1 MSFDP
6 WVLYVNDFVKEE
18 EIEHLL
24 SVAEHRWF
32 ESEVYR
38 KSSEKDSYRSRID
51 KESRPSWSAF
61 IPEDDKVSIC
71 LSKRLKKLLGNVQ
84 HEDTERLQLVRYD
97 GGERFRLH
105 QDWINPRGADHFNS
119 GFNERP
125 FNRLIS
131 SFIYL
136 QDNCTGGETYF
147 PRLQGVG
154 PSSDGTKFSMA
165 ENGQVL
171 LPLVDVEQENSG
183 DIGVIWMLQ
192 YGAPDKETHDAF
204 SKARQLLISAE
215 ASWNSSEEMYGLVRA
230 AHDNEKDLD
239 IASKLLLDKT
249 LLESSSQ
256 ESGGIWLADEDL
268 QDLPAEEL
276 DRIKKH
282 KQPMETPPQEGMIF
296 VPFSNGGTVAVL
308 TFGCNPD
315 VRKKMYLADQ
325 KKLLMNIPLLRDI
338 VKRRQNLAQ
347 RLGYN
352 THAERRMETR
362 LLKGPDQVK
371 ELLDSLSSGL
381 VSRGRREMDMLQ
393 KMRLKD
399 LQKLGHGG
407 NSTLQSSFSPWDLKY
422 YQRLVSSS
430 RKVDESAV
438 SEYFPLEYVIPQM
451 LQIFEVALGLRF
463 DRIPRTELL
472 DAKIWHNTVTVF
484 AVWDTRQEDEPA
496 FVGYLYFDLL
506 WRENK
511 FRGAHNVTMEFGFE
525 KSNGGRKYPSTI
537 VMKAFPTVGDEGCVL
552 LKHHQLITIFH
563 ELGHAIHNLVSRT
576 KYLKFHGTSLPPDF
590 VEIPSL
596 MLENWCWIP
605 QILVSMSTHYSHL
618 RPEYRDKWQREHPG
632 EEQPPKQVPDE
643 IAHALV
649 KYRYSGRGLYHLFQL
664 SISLFDLAIHSA
676 GSAEEAES
684 MNVQKLWYDIREKTE
699 GFHFAEVRE
708 TGSDLVAFAHLL
720 GGYDMAYYSY
730 LCCSSFAQDLFQSLF
745 AVDPTNTNAWE
756 RYCQMVLQPGAEH
769 PDLLKLLEKV
779 LGHAPNATALINVLE
794 NADL

>member
-24 SVAEHRWF
+24 SVAWF

-38 KSSEKDSYRSRID
+38 KS
-51 KESRPSWSAF
+51 
-61 IPEDDKVSIC
+61 
-71 LSKRLKKLLGNVQ
+71 N
-84 HEDTERLQLVRYD
+84 
-97 GGERFRLH
+97 
-105 QDWINPRGADHFNS
+105 
-119 GFNERP
+119 
-125 FNRLIS
+125 
-131 SFIYL
+131 
-136 QDNCTGGETYF
+136 
-147 PRLQGVG
+147 
-154 PSSDGTKFSMA
+154 
-165 ENGQVL
+165 
-171 LPLVDVEQENSG
+171 VEQKNNS

-192 YGAPDKETHDAF
+192 YGAPDKGTHDAF

-215 ASWNSSEEMYGLVRA
+215 ASWNSSEEMYGLLRA

-249 LLESSSQ
+249 LLEYKLSGCGTISKQDKEAFAKDTMDLENLLAEARSNIAQ

-282 KQPMETPPQEGMIF
+282 KQPMETPPQEGMTF
-296 VPFSNGGTVAVL
+296 VPFSHGGTVAVL
-308 TFGCNPD
+308 TFACNPD

-325 KKLLMNIPLLRDI
+325 KKLLRNIPLLRDI

-347 RLGYN
+347 RLAYN

-362 LLKGPDQVK
+362 LLKGPGQVK

-399 LQKLGHGG
+399 LQKLGHSRD
-407 NSTLQSSFSPWDLKY
+407 STLQSRFPPWDLKY

-438 SEYFPLEYVIPQM
+438 SEYFPLEYVITQM
-451 LQIFEVALGLRF
+451 LQIFEAALGLRF
-463 DRIPRTELL
+463 DCIPKTELL

-484 AVWDTRQEDEPA
+484 SVWDTRQDEPA
-496 FVGYLYFDLL
+496 FMGYLYFDLL

-537 VMKAFPTVGDEGCVL
+537 VMSAFPTVGDEGCVL
-552 LKHHQLITIFH
+552 LKHHQLITIFP
-563 ELGHAIHNLVSRT
+563 R
-576 KYLKFHGTSLPPDF
+576 LPPDF

-605 QILVSMSTHYSHL
+605 QVLVSMSTHYSHL
-618 RPEYRDKWQREHPG
+618 RPEYREKWQREHPG
-632 EEQPPKQVPDE
+632 EEQPPKQLPDE
-643 IAHALV
+643 IANTLV

-684 MNVQKLWYDIREKTE
+684 INVQKLWYDIRERTE
-699 GFHFAEVRE
+699 GFDFTKVRE

-756 RYCQMVLQPGAEH
+756 RYRQMVLQPGAEH

-779 LGHAPNATALINVLE
+779 LGHAPNATALTNVLE

>member
-1 MSFDP
+1 MCQDEFKIAAVCPQPLPRIYSADEIVPVIERIIIQMNATRDHILRNVTKDDASFDT
-6 WVLYVNDFVKEE
+6 VM
-18 EIEHLL
+18 
-24 SVAEHRWF
+24 R
-32 ESEVYR
+32 
-38 KSSEKDSYRSRID
+38 
-51 KESRPSWSAF
+51 
-61 IPEDDKVSIC
+61 
-71 LSKRLKKLLGNVQ
+71 
-84 HEDTERLQLVRYD
+84 
-97 GGERFRLH
+97 
-105 QDWINPRGADHFNS
+105 
-119 GFNERP
+119 
-125 FNRLIS
+125 
-131 SFIYL
+131 
-136 QDNCTGGETYF
+136 
-147 PRLQGVG
+147 
-154 PSSDGTKFSMA
+154 
-165 ENGQVL
+165 
-171 LPLVDVEQENSG
+171 PLVDVEQENNS

-215 ASWNSSEEMYGLVRA
+215 ASWNASEEMYTILGA
-230 AHDNEKDLD
+230 ARDNEKDLD
-239 IASKLLLDKT
+239 TASKLLLDKT
-249 LLESSSQ
+249 LLEYKLSGCGTISKQDKEAFAKDTIDLENLLAEARSNIAQ

-282 KQPMETPPQEGMIF
+282 KQPMETPPQEGMTF

-308 TFGCNPD
+308 TFARNPD

-325 KKLLMNIPLLRDI
+325 KKLLRNIPLLRDI

-399 LQKLGHGG
+399 LQKLGRGG
-407 NSTLQSSFSPWDLKY
+407 DSTLQSSFPPWDLKY

-451 LQIFEVALGLRF
+451 LQIFEDALGLRF
-463 DRIPRTELL
+463 DCIPKTELI

-484 AVWDTRQEDEPA
+484 SVWDTRQDEPA
-496 FVGYLYFDLL
+496 FMGYLYFDLL

-537 VMKAFPTVGDEGCVL
+537 VMSAFPTVGDEGCVL

-618 RPEYRDKWQREHPG
+618 RPEYREKWQRVHPG
-632 EEQPPKQVPDE
+632 EEQPPKQLPDE

-684 MNVQKLWYDIREKTE
+684 MNVQKVWYDIRERTE
-699 GFHFAEVRE
+699 GFDFAEVRE

-756 RYCQMVLQPGAEH
+756 RYRQMVLQPGAEH
-769 PDLLKLLEKV
+769 PDLLKLLGKV

>member
-1 MSFDP
+1 M
-6 WVLYVNDFVKEE
+6 YT
-18 EIEHLL
+18 
-24 SVAEHRWF
+24 
-32 ESEVYR
+32 
-38 KSSEKDSYRSRID
+38 
-51 KESRPSWSAF
+51 
-61 IPEDDKVSIC
+61 
-71 LSKRLKKLLGNVQ
+71 LLG
-84 HEDTERLQLVRYD
+84 
-97 GGERFRLH
+97 
-105 QDWINPRGADHFNS
+105 A
-119 GFNERP
+119 
-125 FNRLIS
+125 
-131 SFIYL
+131 
-136 QDNCTGGETYF
+136 
-147 PRLQGVG
+147 
-154 PSSDGTKFSMA
+154 
-165 ENGQVL
+165 
-171 LPLVDVEQENSG
+171 
-183 DIGVIWMLQ
+183 
-192 YGAPDKETHDAF
+192 
-204 SKARQLLISAE
+204 AR
-215 ASWNSSEEMYGLVRA
+215 
-230 AHDNEKDLD
+230 DNEKDLD

-249 LLESSSQ
+249 LLEYKLSGCGTISKEDKEAFAKDTMDLENLLAEARSNIAQ

-268 QDLPAEEL
+268 QDLPADEL

-282 KQPMETPPQEGMIF
+282 KQPMATPPQEGMTF

-308 TFGCNPD
+308 TFACNSD

-325 KKLLMNIPLLRDI
+325 KKLLMSIPLLRDI

-352 THAERRMETR
+352 THAERRMEMR

-407 NSTLQSSFSPWDLKY
+407 DSTLQSSFPPWDLKY

-451 LQIFEVALGLRF
+451 LQIFEAAL
-463 DRIPRTELL
+463 
-472 DAKIWHNTVTVF
+472 
-484 AVWDTRQEDEPA
+484 DTRQDEPA
-496 FVGYLYFDLL
+496 FMGYLYFDLL

-537 VMKAFPTVGDEGCVL
+537 VMSAFPTVGDEDCVL

-576 KYLKFHGTSLPPDF
+576 TYLKFHGTSLPPDF

-596 MLENWCWIP
+596 MLENWCWIA
-605 QILVSMSTHYSHL
+605 QVLVSMSMHYSHL
-618 RPEYRDKWQREHPG
+618 RPEYREKWQREHPG
-632 EEQPPKQVPDE
+632 EEQPPKQLPDE

-649 KYRYSGRGLYHLFQL
+649 K

-684 MNVQKLWYDIREKTE
+684 MDVQKLWYDIRETIE
-699 GFHFAEVRE
+699 GFEFAEVRE

-745 AVDPTNTNAWE
+745 AVHPTNTNAWE
-756 RYCQMVLQPGAEH
+756 RYRQKVLQPGAEH

>member
-1 MSFDP
+1 MCQDEFEIAAVCPQPLPRIYSADEIVPVFERIIIRINATRDHILRNVTKDDASFDT
-6 WVLYVNDFVKEE
+6 V
-18 EIEHLL
+18 
-24 SVAEHRWF
+24 
-32 ESEVYR
+32 
-38 KSSEKDSYRSRID
+38 
-51 KESRPSWSAF
+51 
-61 IPEDDKVSIC
+61 
-71 LSKRLKKLLGNVQ
+71 
-84 HEDTERLQLVRYD
+84 VR
-97 GGERFRLH
+97 
-105 QDWINPRGADHFNS
+105 
-119 GFNERP
+119 
-125 FNRLIS
+125 
-131 SFIYL
+131 
-136 QDNCTGGETYF
+136 
-147 PRLQGVG
+147 
-154 PSSDGTKFSMA
+154 
-165 ENGQVL
+165 
-171 LPLVDVEQENSG
+171 PLVDVEQENNS

-215 ASWNSSEEMYGLVRA
+215 ASWNTSEEMYTLLGA
-230 AHDNEKDLD
+230 ARDNEKGLD

-249 LLESSSQ
+249 LLEYKLSGCGTISKEDKEAFAKDTMDLENLLAEARSNIAQ

-276 DRIKKH
+276 YRIKKH
-282 KQPMETPPQEGMIF
+282 KQPMETPPQEGMTF
-296 VPFSNGGTVAVL
+296 VPFPNGGTVAVL
-308 TFGCNPD
+308 TFACNPD

-325 KKLLMNIPLLRDI
+325 KKLLRNIPLLRDI

-399 LQKLGHGG
+399 LKKLGHGG
-407 NSTLQSSFSPWDLKY
+407 DSTLQSRFPPWDLKY

-451 LQIFEVALGLRF
+451 LQIFEAALGLRF
-463 DRIPRTELL
+463 NRIPRTELL

-484 AVWDTRQEDEPA
+484 AVWDTRQDEPA
-496 FVGYLYFDLL
+496 FMGYLYFDLL

-511 FRGAHNVTMEFGFE
+511 FRGAHNVTMEF
-525 KSNGGRKYPSTI
+525 
-537 VMKAFPTVGDEGCVL
+537 V
-552 LKHHQLITIFH
+552 
-563 ELGHAIHNLVSRT
+563 
-576 KYLKFHGTSLPPDF
+576 
-590 VEIPSL
+590 
-596 MLENWCWIP
+596 
-605 QILVSMSTHYSHL
+605 LVSMSTHYSHL
-618 RPEYRDKWQREHPG
+618 RPEYREKWQREHPG
-632 EEQPPKQVPDE
+632 EEQPPKQLPDE

-649 KYRYSGRGLYHLFQL
+649 K

-684 MNVQKLWYDIREKTE
+684 MDVQKLWYDIREKTE
-699 GFHFAEVRE
+699 GFDFAEVRE

-720 GGYDMAYYSY
+720 GGYDMACYSY

-756 RYCQMVLQPGAEH
+756 RYRQMVLQPGAEH

-794 NADL
+794 NVDL